1 MMHYLYL
8 AIAIVLEVTGS
19 SLLGLSDGFTKLL
32 PSAASL
38 VLYGICFYAFAKA
51 LQGIDLGVA
60 YATWCSAGI
69 VMTSV
74 IASLFFGQRLNTVG
88 TISIVLII
96 TGCVLLNLFG
106 TAK

>member
-1 MMHYLYL
+1 MHYLYL
-8 AIAIVLEVTGS
+8 AVAIILEVIGS
-19 SLLGLSDGFTKLL
+19 SLLGLSEGFTKLL
-32 PSAASL
+32 PTAASL

-69 VMTSV
+69 ILTSV
-74 IASLFFGQRLNTVG
+74 IAVLFFGQRLNTIGLV
-88 TISIVLII
+88 SLVFII

-106 TAK
+106 TVK

>member
-1 MMHYLYL
+1 MYYLYL

-19 SLLGLSDGFTKLL
+19 SLLGLSDGFTK
-32 PSAASL
+32 PVPTVASL

-69 VMTSV
+69 IMTSV
-74 IASLFFGQRLNTVG
+74 IAVMFFGQRLNMTG
-88 TISIVLII
+88 IISLVLII

-106 TAK
+106 TVK